1 MEGRLM
7 DANDSEYNDKDNGA
21 GAGAGAGADACCI

>member
-21 GAGAGAGADACCI
+21 GAGAGADACCI